1 VRLQRGSRIRL
12 IGVYL
17 CGGDREVLNNLVIVT
32 FILAVAQQSSGPPLK
47 PITDPEAYAIYATLL
62 PSIWKR

>member
-1 VRLQRGSRIRL
+1 
-12 IGVYL
+12 
-17 CGGDREVLNNLVIVT
+17 VLNNLVIVT